1 MSFDP
6 TRNGA
11 AQAATLSI
19 AIAALVTALVKVVA
33 VPGSACASVLSA
45 VVEALPGAPLLGD
58 FAALETLLVAVWL
71 VSWALLHRLLRRT
84 ELTGTPFMIVFLVL
98 IGLATT
104 LWWPPVLEA
113 VRARP

>member
-19 AIAALVTALVKVVA
+19 AIAALVTSLVKVAA
-33 VPGSACASVLSA
+33 VPGSALASALSN

-58 FAALETLLVAVWL
+58 FAALETLLIAVWL
-71 VSWALLHRLLRRT
+71 LSWGLLHRLLKRT
-84 ELTGTPFMIVFLVL
+84 ELSGTPFMIAFLIL
-98 IGLATT
+98 IGAATT

-113 VRARP
+113 VRLRI

>member
-11 AQAATLSI
+11 AQAATLSVGV
-19 AIAALVTALVKVVA
+19 AAFVTSVVKVLA
-33 VPGSACASVLSA
+33 VPGSACAAALSA

-58 FAALETLLVAVWL
+58 FAALETLLLAVWL
-71 VSWALLHRLLRRT
+71 LSWAVLHRALKRT
-84 ELTGTPFMIVFLVL
+84 ELAGTPFMIGFLLL

-113 VRARP
+113 VRARL